1 VPFLSQREV
10 FYEASDIKEDMMA
23 FDPEEI
29 VTLYNQGPMTLWTA
43 VERVRARKLQDLD
56 ATIFRD
62 GEPTILDLTLI
73 EKIAAE
79 WG

>member
-1 VPFLSQREV
+1 MIPKRS
-10 FYEASDIKEDMMA
+10 S
-23 FDPEEI
+23 

-43 VERVRARKLQDLD
+43 VERVRAQKLHDLD

-73 EKIAAE
+73 GRPLTSRIQR
-79 WG
+79 